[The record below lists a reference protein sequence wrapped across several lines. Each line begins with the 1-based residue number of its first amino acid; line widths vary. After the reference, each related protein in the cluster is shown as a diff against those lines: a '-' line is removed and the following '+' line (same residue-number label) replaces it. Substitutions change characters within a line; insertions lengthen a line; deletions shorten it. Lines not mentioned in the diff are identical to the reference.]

1 MKKALF
7 AGIATLALAACG
19 GGATDADADGDG
31 EVTASEARA
40 AAEASGAD
48 LKPEP
53 GKYKSSMTFVDA
65 KIPGMPEEVK
75 GMMGSGMNFSSEF
88 CMTPEMA
95 DQGFEQA
102 AEQGQQGDCS
112 ISKYEIDGNDM
123 VMEMSCKQ
131 PGAGDMNVAMQGTV
145 TPTRSEFDVTTKG
158 EIPQFGEAEFKMSM
172 VQERI
177 GDCD

>member
-1 MKKALF
+1 MKKVLFVSLATMAL
-7 AGIATLALAACG
+7 TACG

-31 EVTASEARA
+31 EVTATEARA
-40 AAEASGAD
+40 ATQAAGAN

-53 GKYKSSMTFVDA
+53 GKYKSTMTFVTAD
-65 KIPGMPEEVK
+65 IPGLPEEAK
-75 GMMGSGMNFSSEF
+75 GMMGSNMNFSSEF
-88 CMTPEMA
+88 CMTQEMA
-95 DQGFEQA
+95 DEGFEQA

-112 ISKYEIDGNDM
+112 MSKYEIDGSD
-123 VMEMSCKQ
+123 VSMEMACKQ
-131 PGAGDMNVAMQGTV
+131 PGAGDMNVSMQGTV

-158 EIPQFGEAEFKMSM
+158 EIPQFGEAEFTMSM